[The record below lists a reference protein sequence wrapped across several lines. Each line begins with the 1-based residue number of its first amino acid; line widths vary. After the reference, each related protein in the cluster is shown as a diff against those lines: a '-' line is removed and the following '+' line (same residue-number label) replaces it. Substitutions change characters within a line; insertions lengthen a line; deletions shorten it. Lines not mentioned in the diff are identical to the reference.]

1 MQLNLEAK
9 MEDSG
14 ENKCITDAIWKVY
27 HTELPQ
33 RTEGRMH
40 VSMSDW
46 MDFIITRVEIECG
59 REHKKEITER
69 VLEMNA
75 TQAHFQRLRTGTR
88 EDRPQEQAE
97 FIPRAVLLDQL
108 GLGTA
113 RRPRSPV
120 TQNVRR
126 DVESRM
132 DNVYDFSGDDF
143 DDDLL
148 TPPRPNAADAA
159 SPPYNYDPSGDD
171 FDESLLTPPPGEND
185 ANMAIPLWN
194 TQMSPN
200 TNVNQYGYVF

>member
-1 MQLNLEAK
+1 

-75 TQAHFQRLRTGTR
+75 TQAHFQRLKTGTL
-88 EDRPQEQAE
+88 EDPPQEQAE

-113 RRPRSPV
+113 THPRSPV

-126 DVESRM
+126 DDESTM
-132 DNVYDFSGDDF
+132 DIEYDS
-143 DDDLL
+143 
-148 TPPRPNAADAA
+148 
-159 SPPYNYDPSGDD
+159 SGDD
-171 FDESLLTPPPGEND
+171 FDESLLTPPPGENN
-185 ANMAIPLWN
+185 ANMAIPPDDFVDDVFSTPWN